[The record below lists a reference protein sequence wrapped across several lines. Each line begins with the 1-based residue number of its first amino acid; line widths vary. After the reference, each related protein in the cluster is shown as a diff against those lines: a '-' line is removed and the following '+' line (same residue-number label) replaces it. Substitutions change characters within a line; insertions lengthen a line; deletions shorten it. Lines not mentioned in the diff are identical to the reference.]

1 MTDECGVHLDC
12 TDCSFSGVVDA
23 EAAQLPADVVR
34 AHGRRF
40 NHKVALESLD
50 E

>member
-1 MTDECGVHLDC
+1 MTDEHAVHLDC

-23 EAAQLPADVVR
+23 EAEQLPADVVR

-40 NHKVALESLD
+40 NHMVALQSLD